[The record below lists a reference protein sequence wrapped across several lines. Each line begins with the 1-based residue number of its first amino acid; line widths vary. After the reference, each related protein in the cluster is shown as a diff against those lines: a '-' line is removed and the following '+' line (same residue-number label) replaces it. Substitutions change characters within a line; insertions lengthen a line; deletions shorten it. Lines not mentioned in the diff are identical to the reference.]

1 MGKKTIGKRGN
12 FKKKAAAITLAGF
25 LGAASPAYALPVNSE
40 PAPEKNKSKVSIIL
54 GARKGL
60 GSNGL
65 QGVELGGKY
74 KDFALVGNICSGS
87 DINLQDTEE
96 NVFGNVYFQGREDLE
111 KRKSFGGS
119 LEYHPRLGKGVSLVF
134 GAGIGLESRIRNIN
148 ENLIREGTVLASN
161 QVSKKEN
168 GVFGEIYF
176 GPSIKAT
183 KWLEINPNIGYK
195 TGKEKGMVANIRAIL
210 SFSGKKGDR

>member
-1 MGKKTIGKRGN
+1 MVKRHDKGVNLKKI
-12 FKKKAAAITLAGF
+12 LAGTV
-25 LGAASPAYALPVNSE
+25 LAASLFPAQAVYASDSPKKE
-40 PAPEKNKSKVSIIL
+40 KAPVSIIL
-54 GARKGL
+54 GGRKGL

-65 QGVELGGKY
+65 QGVEFGGKY

-210 SFSGKKGDR
+210 SFPGKKGDR